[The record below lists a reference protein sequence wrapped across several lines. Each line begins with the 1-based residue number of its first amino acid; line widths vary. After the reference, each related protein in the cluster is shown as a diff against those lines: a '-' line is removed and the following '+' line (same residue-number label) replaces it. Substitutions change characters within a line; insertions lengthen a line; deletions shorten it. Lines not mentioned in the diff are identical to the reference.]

1 MLIAFC
7 VVAAVVVLLGLHL
20 VVLPLAKKRA
30 VLLRG
35 AEPAVA
41 LTLLIVAASI
51 AQPVLSG
58 LLVVQ
63 FAVALIW
70 RPWVVLF
77 VSREKVDAAITK
89 AASMVRL
96 KTERTADATF
106 ALAGIGTAS
115 MLGVPG
121 LQIVG
126 FRVLRTKKLLLFQNV
141 LRKTIQN
148 YSLAVR

>member
-20 VVLPLAKKRA
+20 VALPLAKKRA

-41 LTLLIVAASI
+41 LALLIVAASI
-51 AQPVLSG
+51 VHPAASV

-70 RPWVVLF
+70 RPWVLLF
-77 VSREKVDAAITK
+77 VSAERLGAAVTK

-106 ALAGIGTAS
+106 ELAAIGTAS
-115 MLGVPG
+115 FLGVGG
-121 LQIVG
+121 LQILG
-126 FRVLRTKKLLLFQNV
+126 FRVLRTKKLVLFQNV

-148 YSLAVR
+148 YPLTVG